1 MAFNASN
8 EAPKVP
14 KLNATQEHFFKK
26 YLVEHRLAEELR
38 YMSKRDCCGYLG
50 PPFRVNNDQKNTNPV
65 PMLRFFFQNYVKT
78 FPFIM
83 MCSLEEQRAFWQDTV
98 QPFVES
104 LNLKQLSDSGERA
117 ENVTKRRQVNKK
129 LLSGLVL
136 FFNSVL
142 TSENDMKY
150 LTSTHEKSGTTSRL
164 QKLEKPKKFNVK
176 ELRADSLA
184 TKLHDYEKLTYFN
197 DLSVN
202 VIAVRELATT
212 NQKSRFNVTS
222 YFNNA
227 PRHHFEFILQIVHR
241 QGSGYKCHF
250 VAHPHHDFKTLM
262 KSLRKNYPGLISTE
276 FPELPRKLQHD
287 DGVPVK
293 QIKEID
299 AHGLPDIVLFREKL
313 RLALRGYMMRLI
325 NYPEIVHSSEF
336 RAFISSNSFP
346 TLDPPMEW
354 DYKIRCQNETNM
366 FNTQL
371 EFQRQSAK
379 VMGEFQAKFEL
390 FKQQLIMTPNTLT
403 KLFEEFGSVEK
414 VEDLSPMTFTFVR
427 WCKLELAALNYQ
439 IFLSLDNASEWL
451 AKCRKFHAMFPYSIV
466 YGILRFTNPMKMMA
480 RIIDLLLINIPSL
493 SLSMPFSGKK
503 DLTEASKSTGA
514 KNLLSLMFVML
525 LDEDLNDFLAEVEEL
540 RKSVPKEYHILLS
553 RVDNYV
559 MADSDKIDKIKEESV
574 QQDEDLLLTILHTDR
589 IGPKLQLS
597 HKEIYDHIS
606 DSYWH
611 FAKISGNTN
620 IEEAKLYLKI
630 KQYWLIQLRRKDKD
644 IMKELWR
651 EPEMTQLIKKFV
663 TIFYSPFVRVLGKAD
678 VHVMFRQWEK
688 FVDENLDVL
697 TELSNGGIYF
707 MSSMEIFNRLLAV
720 LDKHENFFYGVVHN
734 LYINDDEHVF
744 RGLAQWIEKFLTAL
758 RIKFVDHSL
767 VNIDMLNLQASEPVS
782 EEKLQLQIDSI
793 VERTVEKRKLY
804 KEYLQKKSEL
814 KFSNASDQDKLNDMW
829 EKNNENIFGEG
840 QANDF
845 GLDQDDLN
853 DFNLMQ
859 EVENVS
865 ADDATA
871 ELDRQLYKKLQELD
885 ERTLGAT
892 DAVEAYEE
900 SFGLRV
906 AEILDKLESSRFFE
920 ERRGRL

>member
-1 MAFNASN
+1 MALNASN
-8 EAPKVP
+8 EAPQAL

-50 PPFRVNNDQKNTNPV
+50 PPFRVNQDQKNTNPV
-65 PMLRFFFQNYVKT
+65 PMLRFFFHNYVKK
-78 FPFIM
+78 FPFIA

-150 LTSTHEKSGTTSRL
+150 LTSAHEKPGNSSRL
-164 QKLEKPKKFNVK
+164 QKLEKPKKFSVN
-176 ELRADSLA
+176 ELRPDSLA
-184 TKLHDYEKLTYFN
+184 KKLHDYQKLTYYN
-197 DLSVN
+197 DLAVN
-202 VIAVRELATT
+202 VIAVKQSAPTHP
-212 NQKSRFNVTS
+212 KGRFNVTS

-227 PRHHFEFILQIVHR
+227 PRHHFEFILQVVEK
-241 QGSGYKCHF
+241 QESGYKCHF
-250 VAHPHHDFKTLM
+250 VAHPYHDFKMLM
-262 KSLRKNYPGLISTE
+262 KSLRKNYPGLMSTE
-276 FPELPRKLQHD
+276 FPELPKKLQHD
-287 DGVPVK
+287 DGVPIK
-293 QIKEID
+293 QIKNID
-299 AHGLPDIVLFREKL
+299 ADGLSDVVLFREKL
-313 RLALRGYMMRLI
+313 RLALKGYMMRLI
-325 NYPEIVHSSEF
+325 NYPEIVHSGEF

-346 TLDPPMEW
+346 ALDRPLER
-354 DYKIRCQNETNM
+354 DYNIRCQNETNM

-379 VMGEFQAKFEL
+379 VMAEFQAKFEL

-451 AKCRKFHAMFPYSIV
+451 TKCRKFHAMFPYSIV

-493 SLSMPFSGKK
+493 SLSMPFRGKK
-503 DLTEASKSTGA
+503 DLAEASKSTGA

-540 RKSVPKEYHILLS
+540 RQSVPKEYHIFLS

-559 MADSDKIDKIKEESV
+559 MADSDNIDKIKEESV
-574 QQDEDLLLTILHTDR
+574 HKNEDLLLTILHTER
-589 IGPKLQLS
+589 IEPRLLLS
-597 HKEIYDHIS
+597 HKEIYEDIS

-611 FAKISGNTN
+611 YAKISGKSN
-620 IEEAKLYLKI
+620 IEEARLYLKI

-697 TELSNGGIYF
+697 TEMSNGGIYF
-707 MSSMEIFNRLLAV
+707 MSSMEIFNRLLEV
-720 LDKHENFFYGVVHN
+720 LDKHENFFYGVIHN

-758 RIKFVDHSL
+758 RIKFVDQTL
-767 VNIDMLNLQASEPVS
+767 VNIDMLSLQACERVS
-782 EEKLQLQIDSI
+782 EEKLKSQIDSI

-804 KEYLQKKSEL
+804 KDYLQKKSEL
-814 KFSNASDQDKLNDMW
+814 KYSNASDQDKLNDMW

-865 ADDATA
+865 ADEATA
-871 ELDRQLYKKLQELD
+871 ELDRQLHKKLQELE
-885 ERTLGAT
+885 ERTLGET
-892 DAVEAYEE
+892 DAIEAYEE
-900 SFGLRV
+900 SFELRV
-906 AEILDKLESSRFFE
+906 AKILETLEGSRFFAE
-920 ERRGRL
+920 